1 DKGLVLKE
9 IAPGID
15 IDRDILSQMEFKPDI
30 ADDLHE
36 MDLRIFR
43 EEKMGIR
50 DEIRGKRLI

>member
-1 DKGLVLKE
+1 
-9 IAPGID
+9 
-15 IDRDILSQMEFKPDI
+15 MEFKPDI